1 MSNSLVLRGTELRY
15 VLTRYLQLNGP
26 TTVAGLVTAIDGWG
40 FAVAGRPSK
49 TISDALRW
57 EIGRD
62 RVRRRGRGRY
72 AATLGIPR
80 GTEHR
85 ISQRVAALRAVAR
98 ELSLEGGHQPC
109 GPGEILTR
117 ELSR

>member
-1 MSNSLVLRGTELRY
+1 MSHSLVLRGTELRY

-26 TTVAGLVTAIDGWG
+26 TTVAALIRAIDGWG
-40 FAVAGRPSK
+40 FAVVGRPSK

-72 AATLGIPR
+72 VATQGIPR

-85 ISQRVAALRAVAR
+85 IHQRVAALRAEAR
-98 ELSLEGGHQPC
+98 SLSLGGGHQP
-109 GPGEILTR
+109 
-117 ELSR
+117 

>member
-1 MSNSLVLRGTELRY
+1 MLRGTNLRY

-26 TTVAGLVTAIDGWG
+26 ASVADLVVALDDWG
-40 FAVAGRPSK
+40 FTVAGRPSK
-49 TISDALRW
+49 AISDALRW

-85 ISQRVAALRAVAR
+85 ISQRVAALRVVAR
-98 ELSLEGGHQPC
+98 ELSLEGGHPPY
-109 GPGEILTR
+109 GPGEILAR
-117 ELSR
+117 ALELH

>member
-26 TTVAGLVTAIDGWG
+26 TTVAALIAALDDWG
-40 FAVAGRPSK
+40 FTVSGRPSK

-57 EIGRD
+57 ERGHD
-62 RVRRRGRGRY
+62 RVRCLGRGRY
-72 AATLGIPR
+72 AAKFGIPR

-85 ISQRVAALRAVAR
+85 IHQRVAALRARAR
-98 ELSLEGGHQPC
+98 ELSLRGGRQP
-109 GPGEILTR
+109 
-117 ELSR
+117 